1 MSIKTSNTDFKTR
14 IRQQIEDPIMRKA
27 VANAQQR
34 IGANR
39 QKMVDELGHWEEWR
53 DRAAQIRDH
62 VLSNLDAYLYQLS
75 EKVTQNG
82 GHVYFAKTKEDATRY
97 ILQVAQRKNARKVVK
112 SKSMVTEEIGV
123 NHVLQDAGIQVIE
136 TDLGEY
142 ILQLDQDPPSHVV
155 VPAIHKDRHQIRRV
169 LHERLGYEGPETPE
183 AMTLFIRQKIRE
195 DFLSAEIGITGCNFA
210 VAETGSVCL
219 VTNEGNARM
228 CTTLPKTHI
237 AVMGMER
244 IAPTFA
250 EVDVLITMLARSA
263 VGARLTGY
271 NTWLTGPR
279 EAGHVDGPEEF
290 HLVIVDNGRSEVLA
304 SEFRDVLRCIRCGA
318 CMNTC
323 PAYRHIGGHGY
334 GSIYPGPIGAVISP
348 LLGGYKD
355 FKDLPY
361 ACSLCTACDSVC
373 PVRIPLS
380 KLILRHRRVMAEKG
394 ITAKAEQRAI
404 KMFAYANSHPGL
416 WKVGMMA
423 GAHAASW
430 FYQWRQNTT
439 QNLARLATG
448 WKHAIFLK
456 LTERVS
462 VVGLRNI
469 RRRRIRMDNRSE
481 FLNNVAQALGR
492 PLRLEPQA
500 EDAPLNNYATSGL
513 PNLPNN
519 SAVTRL
525 SSLPAMLC

>member
-304 SEFRDVLRCIRCGA
+304 SEFRDVLRCFFYLIL
-318 CMNTC
+318 NSQ
-323 PAYRHIGGHGY
+323 PQYNN
-334 GSIYPGPIGAVISP
+334 
-348 LLGGYKD
+348 KD

-430 FYQWRQNTT
+430 FINGGKTPLKFGAISDWME
-439 QNLARLATG
+439 ARDLPEADG
-448 WKHAIFLK
+448 ESFRSWFKKHQ
-456 LTERVS
+456 
-462 VVGLRNI
+462 
-469 RRRRIRMDNRSE
+469 
-481 FLNNVAQALGR
+481 AQENKNG
-492 PLRLEPQA
+492 
-500 EDAPLNNYATSGL
+500 
-513 PNLPNN
+513 
-519 SAVTRL
+519 
-525 SSLPAMLC
+525 